1 MRFCLISI
9 EQLVGKN
16 DSALVA
22 VHQHFLHGD
31 VVEDWSALQAAAAKA
46 GFDLAVVS
54 AYRSFARQLVIW
66 NEKVDG
72 ERPLLDANGY
82 ALDVAT
88 LDDKAVVFA
97 ILHWSAL
104 PGGSRHHWGTD
115 IDVYDRAAVASDYAV
130 QLVADEVNQ
139 GGVFA
144 PLHDWLDSRINSDSA
159 NGFYRPYQGA
169 IANGIA
175 AERWHL
181 SHGQT
186 AKRFSQQLTA
196 EVLYDLLKQ
205 ETDMRLRD
213 TVLANFDEIF
223 ARFIRC

>member
-9 EQLVGKN
+9 KQLVGKD

-22 VHQHFLHGD
+22 VHQHFLHRD
-31 VVEDWSALQAAAAKA
+31 IVADWATLQAAATEV

-54 AYRSFARQLVIW
+54 AYRSFERQLVIW
-66 NEKVDG
+66 NEKAEG
-72 ERPLLDANGY
+72 RRPLLDANGTV
-82 ALDVAT
+82 LDVT
-88 LDDKAVVFA
+88 SLDDKSVVFA

-115 IDVYDRAAVASDYAV
+115 IDVYDRAAVPSDYAV
-130 QLVADEVNQ
+130 QLVDSEVNQ

-144 PLHDWLDSRINSDSA
+144 PLHDWLDGRIKTNSA

-169 IANGIA
+169 VVNGIA

-181 SHGQT
+181 SH
-186 AKRFSQQLTA
+186 RLTA
-196 EVLYDLLKQ
+196 EYFSRLLTAETLYALLQ
-205 ETDMRLRD
+205 HETDMRLRD

-223 ARFIRC
+223 ARFICS